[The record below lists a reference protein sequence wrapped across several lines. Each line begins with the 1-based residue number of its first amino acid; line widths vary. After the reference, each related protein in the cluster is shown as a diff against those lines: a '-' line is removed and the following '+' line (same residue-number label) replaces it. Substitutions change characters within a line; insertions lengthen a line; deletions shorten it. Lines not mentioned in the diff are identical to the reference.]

1 MAKPQV
7 KFSGTDTG
15 LLMRLEWDAP
25 LSQLLDELE
34 AHLRQSPTF
43 FNGAQVL
50 LEIGRNPVPMH
61 DIAQLAKT
69 LSHYGVTLQGI
80 VPTLDSQDRRP
91 QTTPQPVAAAPLFDP
106 HTSVHLEHRTLR
118 SGEKIAYEG
127 HVIILGDVNPGGEV
141 TAGCN
146 IFVWGSL
153 KGSAYA
159 GMPNHEEAI
168 IAALHLAP
176 IQLRIAGYIARAPE
190 VRPTTVWAPE
200 MARIDQNA
208 IVVENWERGQASLK
222 RG

>member
-15 LLMRLEWDAP
+15 LLMRLEWGAP

-34 AHLRQSPTF
+34 AHLRQSPAF
-43 FNGAQVL
+43 FDGAQVI
-50 LEIGRNPVPMH
+50 LEIGHNSVPLL
-61 DIAQLAKT
+61 DIEQLAKT
-69 LSHYGVTLQGI
+69 LLQYGVTLQGV

-91 QTTPQPVAAAPLFDP
+91 STTPQPVAAAPLFDP

-127 HVIILGDVNPGGEV
+127 HVIILGDVNPGAEV
-141 TAGCN
+141 TAGYN

-159 GMPNHEEAI
+159 GMPNYEEAI

-176 IQLRIAGYIARAPE
+176 IQLRIAEYIARAPE
-190 VRPTTVWAPE
+190 VQPATVWVPE
-200 MARIDQNA
+200 KARIDQNA
-208 IVVENWERGQASLK
+208 IVVETWERGQASLK